1 MLISFYEDP
10 TYTLNYGKF
19 REHIPFMYIFT
30 HVMNIVVFISKDHQ
44 IIQFLY
50 GYNINLW
57 VKYEFIE
64 KRWRWW
70 KWVMWTVQL
79 ITPCWYVCR
88 YYIIADAEKRIQVT
102 LVDCCICPI
111 LMQLL
116 FLYNITAK
124 IISIHWFPTTSGIL
138 WKQRGFLHT
147 FITDRSLGRG

>member
-1 MLISFYEDP
+1 MC
-10 TYTLNYGKF
+10 KF
-19 REHIPFMYIFT
+19 KY
-30 HVMNIVVFISKDHQ
+30 VV
-44 IIQFLY
+44 
-50 GYNINLW
+50 NLW
-57 VKYEFIE
+57 CSKRMIIKFSNYLCGHNIHSQVKSEFIE

-138 WKQRGFLHT
+138 WKQRVFLHT